1 VLPPLACFS
10 ARLALSFVIQQKQ
23 ITKNPMNKFKVPA
36 DDKGNYYK
44 ECTFKL
50 VEADFVGVKDGQAKV
65 FVKLVK
71 PSGAHG
77 KLLTLRINGKTLNV
91 TKLESGKS
99 VLVGPFPLKVGDN
112 KISFEG
118 DTDKPKQDLEF
129 EVTPQLLK

>member
-1 VLPPLACFS
+1 
-10 ARLALSFVIQQKQ
+10 LSFVIQQKQ

-36 DDKGNYYK
+36 DDKGNFYK

-71 PSGAHG
+71 PSGTHG

-91 TKLESGKS
+91 PKLESGKS

-118 DTDKPKQDLEF
+118 DSDKPKQDLEF

>member
-1 VLPPLACFS
+1 
-10 ARLALSFVIQQKQ
+10 
-23 ITKNPMNKFKVPA
+23 MNKFKVPT

-44 ECTFKL
+44 ECPFKL

-71 PSGAHG
+71 PSGTHG
-77 KLLTLRINGKTLNV
+77 KLLTLRINGKTVNV
-91 TKLESGKS
+91 PKLESGKS

-118 DTDKPKQDLEF
+118 DSDKPKQDLEF

>member
-1 VLPPLACFS
+1 MS
-10 ARLALSFVIQQKQ
+10 
-23 ITKNPMNKFKVPA
+23 TFKIKA

-50 VEADFVGVKDGQAKV
+50 VEADFVGVKGGQAKV

-71 PSGAHG
+71 PSGTHG
-77 KLLTLRINGKTLNV
+77 KLLTLRINGKSVNV
-91 TKLESGKS
+91 PKLESGKQ

-118 DTDKPKQDLEF
+118 DSDKPKQDLEF
-129 EVTPQLLK
+129 EVTPQLLQ

>member
-1 VLPPLACFS
+1 
-10 ARLALSFVIQQKQ
+10 
-23 ITKNPMNKFKVPA
+23 MNKFKVPA

-44 ECTFKL
+44 ECIFKL

-71 PSGAHG
+71 PSGTHG

-91 TKLESGKS
+91 PKVESGKS

-118 DTDKPKQDLEF
+118 DSDKPKQDLEF